1 MLLQLPFRQAFFLT
15 SLPSTTASFSPHF
28 LVSFSK
34 DTTADTSSRYEP
46 GVQKQENT
54 ILTPPERGQYRGGE
68 CRKEIQKTI
77 NTDARRLSYRP
88 HCGRAVNGGK
98 RNGK

>member
-15 SLPSTTASFSPHF
+15 SLPSPTASFSPQF

-54 ILTPPERGQYRGGE
+54 IPPPQSGDSIGEENAVKKFRKQSTLTHDG
-68 CRKEIQKTI
+68 
-77 NTDARRLSYRP
+77 
-88 HCGRAVNGGK
+88 
-98 RNGK
+98 